1 MTRFEYFEERFNE
14 LTLSDKLALYN
25 DYCSN
30 QSNEDVIYEF
40 DECFINEYFS
50 KPWDAILSVHY
61 GHVNFTDEYVK
72 FDGYGN
78 LETLSHYE
86 LNELIGNY
94 VEDIYDCGQ
103 YNDYIDMSDYV
114 SYEVDEDEDE
124 EEDDELK
131 IEGDK

>member
-14 LTLSDKLALYN
+14 LPLSDKLAMYN

-30 QSNEDVIYEF
+30 QSNDDVVYEF
-40 DECFINEYFS
+40 DENFINEYFQ

-61 GHVNFTDEYVK
+61 GLVNFTDEYVK
-72 FDGYGN
+72 LDGYGN
-78 LETLSHYE
+78 LETLSNYE
-86 LNELIGNY
+86 LNELIRDY
-94 VEDIYDCGQ
+94 VEDIYEWGQ
-103 YNDYIDMSDYV
+103 YNDYIDMNDYV
-114 SYEVDEDEDE
+114 SYDEDDE